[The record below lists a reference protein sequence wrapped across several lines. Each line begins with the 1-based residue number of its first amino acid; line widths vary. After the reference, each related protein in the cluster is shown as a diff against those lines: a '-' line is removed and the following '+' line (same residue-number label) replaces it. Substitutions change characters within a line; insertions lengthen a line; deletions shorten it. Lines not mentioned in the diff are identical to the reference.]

1 MIFSNN
7 EECMLTDYLLKASKM
22 HYGLTAYQARTLA
35 FEYALALKKKCPQS
49 WGKNKA
55 AGYDWLKG
63 FMGRNNQLS
72 LRAPEATSL
81 GRATSFNKANVDA
94 FFNNLM
100 TVYDKY
106 KLAPDCIYNCD
117 ETGVNT
123 VNNPPRVIAARG
135 EKQVG
140 QVTSAERGEQVTVL
154 CTVNAIGNTV
164 PPVFIYPRVRYKD
177 VFLRGAPPGSL
188 ALPSRSGWMCA
199 NLFVLSLD
207 HIIKHTKCSKEHPIL
222 LVLDNHESH
231 VNIDVINKAKE
242 NGVIMLTFPPHC
254 SHRLQPLDVSVYAS
268 FKSHYNRVCND
279 WLVSNPGKTI
289 TIYCIA
295 ELVGQAYPLAVSQ
308 KNIISGFQKT
318 GIYPFNS
325 EPFGEE
331 DYLMSAVTDRPLE
344 PACTS
349 PSVSIE
355 VPSCS
360 HVSDD
365 TSDIQTPEKTTSE
378 TEHSTT
384 KLLTPEDIR
393 PYPKAGPRKGNQRAR
408 TKGRT
413 RILTSSPEKA
423 AAEMQA
429 KERMKKQTQG
439 KIKTTLF
446 AAKRKRKDSC
456 SDSYCDDLV
465 DSIEESDNDM
475 DVNSSARDMKLE
487 EVTWTQDKHKIEIND
502 FVLVKFCTKKSI
514 LYYVGKVRSHEY
526 DDGFDIQ
533 FMRKKETCS
542 TFFFPEQEDISYVE
556 KEDIILKLSSPVMFK
571 GTERLKSLFTF
582 KVDLSSYNVH
592 NLFRAVNKNK

>member
-1 MIFSNN
+1 
-7 EECMLTDYLLKASKM
+7 M
-22 HYGLTAYQARTLA
+22 H
-35 FEYALALKKKCPQS
+35 
-49 WGKNKA
+49 
-55 AGYDWLKG
+55 
-63 FMGRNNQLS
+63 
-72 LRAPEATSL
+72 
-81 GRATSFNKANVDA
+81 
-94 FFNNLM
+94 
-100 TVYDKY
+100 
-106 KLAPDCIYNCD
+106 I
-117 ETGVNT
+117 
-123 VNNPPRVIAARG
+123 
-135 EKQVG
+135 
-140 QVTSAERGEQVTVL
+140 
-154 CTVNAIGNTV
+154 
-164 PPVFIYPRVRYKD
+164 
-177 VFLRGAPPGSL
+177 
-188 ALPSRSGWMCA
+188 
-199 NLFVLSLD
+199 
-207 HIIKHTKCSKEHPIL
+207 
-222 LVLDNHESH
+222 
-231 VNIDVINKAKE
+231 
-242 NGVIMLTFPPHC
+242 
-254 SHRLQPLDVSVYAS
+254 
-268 FKSHYNRVCND
+268 
-279 WLVSNPGKTI
+279 
-289 TIYCIA
+289 
-295 ELVGQAYPLAVSQ
+295 
-308 KNIISGFQKT
+308 
-318 GIYPFNS
+318 
-325 EPFGEE
+325 
-331 DYLMSAVTDRPLE
+331 
-344 PACTS
+344 

-487 EVTWTQDKHKIEIND
+487 EVTWTQDKNKIEIND

-556 KEDIILKLSSPVMFK
+556 KEDIILKLSSPVIFK

-582 KVDLSSYNVH
+582 KVDLSSYNVQ
-592 NLFRAVNKNK
+592 